1 MSSLFGAGGSATGAL
16 VGSVVAGVV
25 LAGVVGVSLTSVAKD
40 QLLGS
45 DTQISDVNAP
55 RYADQ

>member
-16 VGSVVAGVV
+16 VGSAAAGVV
-25 LAGVVGVSLTSVAKD
+25 LAVLVGASLTSVAKD

-45 DTQISDVNAP
+45 DTKISDVNAP
-55 RYADQ
+55 RYADR